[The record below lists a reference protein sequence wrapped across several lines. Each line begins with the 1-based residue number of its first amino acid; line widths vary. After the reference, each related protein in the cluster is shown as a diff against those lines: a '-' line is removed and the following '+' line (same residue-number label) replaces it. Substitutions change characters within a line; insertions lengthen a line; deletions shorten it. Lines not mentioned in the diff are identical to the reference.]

1 MSPEENVDGTPAVE
15 PKKSGSR
22 RKPRAP
28 RPIRKTARV
37 RTMKH
42 RLLSATTLE
51 IINVAKFLRL
61 PLFTVSNVVHQELNA
76 AEAKAIENLMEKVLD
91 FMRKDALLAKENAE
105 VTTAALLGKPHP
117 AQTGLMELVGP
128 PAPPEM
134 VEP

>member
-1 MSPEENVDGTPAVE
+1 MAPEEVVDGTPDIT
-15 PKKSGSR
+15 PKKKG

-61 PLFTVSNVVHQELNA
+61 PLFTVSAVVHEQLHN
-76 AEAKAIENLMEKVLD
+76 AEAKAIENLMDKVLD
-91 FMRKDALLAKENAE
+91 FMRKDALLQRENAKI
-105 VTTAALLGKPHP
+105 TQDALLGKPVP
-117 AQTGLMELVGP
+117 ADAISGP
-128 PAPPEM
+128 RKEDGTL
-134 VEP
+134 

>member
-1 MSPEENVDGTPAVE
+1 MAPEEEVMGVPVVM

-42 RLLSATTLE
+42 RLLAATTLE

-61 PLFTVSNVVHQELNA
+61 PLFTAV
-76 AEAKAIENLMEKVLD
+76 
-91 FMRKDALLAKENAE
+91 LLALAAPLSWAGDASVEARLDARGA
-105 VTTAALLGKPHP
+105 TPLRRAALD
-117 AQTGLMELVGP
+117 
-128 PAPPEM
+128 APT
-134 VEP
+134 VRG

>member
-1 MSPEENVDGTPAVE
+1 MAPEEEVMGVPDVM

-42 RLLSATTLE
+42 RLLAATTLE

-61 PLFTVSNVVHQELNA
+61 PLFTVSAVVHAELHN
-76 AEAKAIENLMEKVLD
+76 AEAKAIEGLMDKVLD
-91 FMRKDALLAKENAE
+91 FMRKDALLARENAE

-128 PAPPEM
+128 PAPEANS
-134 VEP
+134 